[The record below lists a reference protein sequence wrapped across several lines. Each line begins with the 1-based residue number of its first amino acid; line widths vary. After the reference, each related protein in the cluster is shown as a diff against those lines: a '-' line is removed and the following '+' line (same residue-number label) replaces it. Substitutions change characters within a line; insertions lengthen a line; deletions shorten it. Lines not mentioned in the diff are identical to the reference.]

1 MVESRK
7 GQCGSRFASERHA
20 NRIQA
25 SFAAEGLPSTL
36 GGVGMRRTLETVVKV
51 ESEKPPI
58 SPADTSRLLRRL
70 ANRLRVS
77 HDSIGVLFS
86 GDARLKRLNSK
97 FRGKNRP
104 TDVLSFPAGD
114 EGLPPGAP
122 RHLGDIVISTPTTR
136 RQAMLRGVP
145 AGREARVLL
154 IHGLLH
160 LLGYDHETDDGEM
173 EMLERTLGWEVFK
186 G

>member
-1 MVESRK
+1 MPP
-7 GQCGSRFASERHA
+7 
-20 NRIQA
+20 
-25 SFAAEGLPSTL
+25 AAEGLLFPQR
-36 GGVGMRRTLETVVKV
+36 GVGMRGRFETVVKV
-51 ESEKPPI
+51 ESEEPPI
-58 SPADTSRLLRRL
+58 SATDTRRLLRRL
-70 ANRLRVS
+70 AKRLGVN

-86 GDARLKRLNSK
+86 DDAHLKRLNSK
-97 FRGKNRP
+97 FRGKNRS

-114 EGLPPGAP
+114 EGLPPDAP

-136 RQAMLRGVP
+136 RQAMRRGVP

-154 IHGLLH
+154 IHGFLH

-173 EMLERTLGWEVFK
+173 EMLERTLRWEVFK